1 MKVYMKQTRFQ
12 VLKFCSLNLFS
23 SYDLVFSNWLLM
35 YLEEHEVQELF
46 CKVLKW
52 LRPGGYFFFRESCFH
67 PSGELS
73 RLSHSPCAQHE
84 MKDIDYSIITGASL

>member
-12 VLKFCSLNLFS
+12 MLKLKFCSLNLFF

-46 CKVLKW
+46 CKVLQW

-73 RLSHSPCAQHE
+73 
-84 MKDIDYSIITGASL
+84 